1 MNLSAII
8 DKALSLVF
16 PPHCLFCGDI
26 ADNRYICKKCESLYK
41 KIAFPVCSVCGFGKD
56 ECHCIKDMLFARVVA
71 PFYYEGRAR
80 DDILKFKY
88 YGKHSYGEYFAH
100 CISKLVKAQYVGIN
114 FDAVTSV
121 PAFYNNDDNFFDHA
135 MYLGKAVADNIGL
148 SFDASLLEK
157 TAQRVKQHSLDFE
170 QRFKNVN
177 GLYKCSGNSQNYKT
191 ILLIDDISTTGATF
205 MDCARVLKKFG
216 VKNTYC
222 AAVALTPKRILQ

>member
-1 MNLSAII
+1 MYFRRTACFAEILPITGISVKSA
-8 DKALSLVF
+8 KAF
-16 PPHCLFCGDI
+16 I
-26 ADNRYICKKCESLYK
+26 R
-41 KIAFPVCSVCGFGKD
+41 AFPVCSVCGFGKD

-205 MDCARVLKKFG
+205 MECARVLKKFG